1 MIRGDYNKLSLALC
15 FIFFTSYSTIS
26 VVLIFSVYISQPVY
40 NQWGN
45 YRTYLFTDQAVNLIN
60 SHDTSKPF
68 FLYLAHEAVHG
79 ALDHEP
85 LEAPG
90 ELIHKFDKSIHD
102 DSRRIFAAMAT
113 ALDQSVGKVFSIGK
127 YEVMKDMEHGGQVIS
142 RVCRS
147 GGLLLIGLGSGPS
160 GPG

>member
-1 MIRGDYNKLSLALC
+1 M
-15 FIFFTSYSTIS
+15 
-26 VVLIFSVYISQPVY
+26 
-40 NQWGN
+40 
-45 YRTYLFTDQAVNLIN
+45 NLIN
-60 SHDTSKPF
+60 SHDASKPL
-68 FLYLAHEAVHG
+68 FLYLAHEAVHS
-79 ALDHEP
+79 ALKHEP
-85 LEAPG
+85 LEAPKD
-90 ELIHKFDKSIHD
+90 LINKFAKSIHD
-102 DSRRIFAAMAT
+102 DKRRIFAAMAT

>member
-1 MIRGDYNKLSLALC
+1 MNLRLIVLLNHSIRGDYNKLGLALC

-26 VVLIFSVYISQPVY
+26 VVLIFSLEISQPVY

-45 YRTYLFTDQAVNLIN
+45 YRTHLFTDQAVNLIN

-113 ALDQSVGKVFSIGK
+113 ALDQSVGKVFLIGK
-127 YEVMKDMEHGGQVIS
+127 YEVITDMEHSGQGIS
-142 RVCRS
+142 
-147 GGLLLIGLGSGPS
+147 
-160 GPG
+160 

>member
-1 MIRGDYNKLSLALC
+1 
-15 FIFFTSYSTIS
+15 
-26 VVLIFSVYISQPVY
+26 
-40 NQWGN
+40 
-45 YRTYLFTDQAVNLIN
+45 
-60 SHDTSKPF
+60 
-68 FLYLAHEAVHG
+68 
-79 ALDHEP
+79 
-85 LEAPG
+85 
-90 ELIHKFDKSIHD
+90 
-102 DSRRIFAAMAT
+102 MAT